1 MLGDL
6 KLGGG
11 LRSTVD
17 VFKNYMASENKDIGL
32 LIEYADQLGNGA
44 VFKRLGFLL
53 EKFTGDEQV
62 FIEQCRERLTKGN
75 AKLDPALKADNLVT
89 RWRLWVPKNWK

>member
-44 VFKRLGFLL
+44 VFKRLGFCWKNLL
-53 EKFTGDEQV
+53 
-62 FIEQCRERLTKGN
+62 
-75 AKLDPALKADNLVT
+75 
-89 RWRLWVPKNWK
+89 